1 MVSIILII
9 NPLINEKMDEKYDNE
24 NTDIKGKNI
33 TVTML
38 LTDFFISF
46 PFLFIFK
53 YFDNRERYMTIGI
66 KSKTSV

>member
-9 NPLINEKMDEKYDNE
+9 NPLINEKIDEKYDNE